1 MDISN
6 IEVGER
12 ILYARQEKKMTRE
25 KLAELSD
32 ISVQFLSDIEKGR
45 KSMTITT
52 LRNICN
58 SLNLSADYVINGT
71 CRNKYDGIIALLG
84 KLSDDELK
92 QSEKLLEVFTDA
104 ITSKTE

>member
-1 MDISN
+1 MDKNSV
-6 IEVGER
+6 EVGNR
-12 ILYARQEKKMTRE
+12 IFAARKSKGLSRE
-25 KLAELSD
+25 KLAEMSE

-71 CRNKYDGIIALLG
+71 KQCEYGGIIALLNR
-84 KLSDDELK
+84 LDEQDTK
-92 QSEKLLEVFTDA
+92 QAEKLLEVFVETLTD
-104 ITSKTE
+104 KKK